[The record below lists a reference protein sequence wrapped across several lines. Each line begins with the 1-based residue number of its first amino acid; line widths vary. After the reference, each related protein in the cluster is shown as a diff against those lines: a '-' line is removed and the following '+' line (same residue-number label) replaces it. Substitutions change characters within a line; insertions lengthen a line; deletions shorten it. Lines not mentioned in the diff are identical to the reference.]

1 MSQGWRKLFTLEPKA
16 SPGFRLV
23 PGACR
28 GSLPVTRALF
38 LFSRPCCG
46 APHPHRARSQ
56 PNHLSKA
63 RYAPGSSACPLTCP
77 PGLAGKV
84 MPPVSPLL
92 LPTLG
97 LAEGSSG
104 FAVPGLNP
112 VERISPVLLFR
123 GTQTGK

>member
-1 MSQGWRKLFTLEPKA
+1 MSQGWRKLFTLELKT

-28 GSLPVTRALF
+28 GSLPVTHALF

-56 PNHLSKA
+56 PNLLSKA
-63 RYAPGSSACPLTCP
+63 RYAPGSSACSLTCP
-77 PGLAGKV
+77 PGLAGRV

-92 LPTLG
+92 LPTLAWLRDP
-97 LAEGSSG
+97 LALLS
-104 FAVPGLNP
+104 PG
-112 VERISPVLLFR
+112 
-123 GTQTGK
+123 